1 MITEYGI
8 EAKSNSEIISELG
21 GGDDA
26 IHINIKF

>member
-8 EAKSNSEIISELG
+8 EAKSNSEIISEFW
-21 GGDDA
+21 GDDA

>member
-21 GGDDA
+21 DDA